1 MGNLRSKTALEKGV
15 CHKKTNTNYC
25 ENYTTHTTCE
35 EISFCGSAGWEGIV
49 GPGDCEEGDILF
61 VSLEV
66 SLRAY
71 GVLCLFSKTDQS
83 KIDLQTFLF
92 LSVLKDKCNT
102 PQPPTINTNTHLL
115 LYSPCRTECM
125 A

>member
-1 MGNLRSKTALEKGV
+1 M
-15 CHKKTNTNYC
+15 
-25 ENYTTHTTCE
+25 
-35 EISFCGSAGWEGIV
+35 

-66 SLRAY
+66 SLQAYRALY
-71 GVLCLFSKTDQS
+71 LFSKSAKS

-92 LSVLKDKCNT
+92 LFVLKHKRNAC

-115 LYSPCRTECM
+115 FYSPCRAESM
-125 A
+125 V